1 MAITNYEVIQY
12 TNDTVRV
19 MAEKLR
25 ALKYEI
31 DAAMTKYNSG
41 IGAVCVADMAGIVED
56 GRESEGVSRLTGNDI
71 VGCCRSD
78 GSDSNAACGCRGYG
92 HYYQAVRATFKSIG
106 VVRWLL

>member
-1 MAITNYEVIQY
+1 MAITNPEVIQFS
-12 TNDTVRV
+12 NDTVRV

-71 VGCCRSD
+71 VGVAVQM
-78 GSDSNAACGCRGYG
+78 AAIQTQLAGVGVMDVIIKPC
-92 HYYQAVRATFKSIG
+92 VRPLRVAE
-106 VVRWLL
+106 

>member
-71 VGCCRSD
+71 VGVAVQM
-78 GSDSNAACGCRGYG
+78 AAIQTLLAGVGVMDIIIKPC
-92 HYYQAVRATFKSIG
+92 VRPLK
-106 VVRWLL
+106 VLE

>member
-25 ALKYEI
+25 VLKYEI

-71 VGCCRSD
+71 VGVAVQM
-78 GSDSNAACGCRGYG
+78 AAIQTLLAGVGVMDIIIKPC
-92 HYYQAVRATFKSIG
+92 VRPLK
-106 VVRWLL
+106 VLE